1 VKKYYFEKE
10 SQVHQLQNTIA
21 NQRMSVS
28 RTSLDDSEYKNRF
41 ERLIGLI
48 GQLSFAIRKSWK
60 QVPEWM
66 HRGVNKDA
74 LAAGAREM
82 TGVGRAYI
90 SSWLFSELFERMFHP
105 DLDPNLSYALKM
117 IATNI
122 RRCAPPAHSQEEDE
136 ALTTKIS
143 SWRLATIEGLSDQI
157 RSPAAQQNRAT
168 VSRILNEKLITDI
181 SAFLT
186 DPPPAD
192 LPGGVQMII
201 ELAINIASHLPMESR
216 EVFIFYCPP
225 LSYFSADD
233 MNVETGI
240 PPLTAAMSPLNE
252 SPSDNGADYV
262 LVQDDASGGA
272 EKPDDE
278 ASGARD
284 DQAGRRGGRGMLG
297 IITGDRGGKP
307 GGPPAQQGGGPGGK
321 VAPGQAAGNGKASN
335 GSGRET
341 PTGGQQPLQLVA
353 GGQQPP
359 PPPQQKE
366 ERVRLAIGL
375 GVGIRNR
382 SVLVRVPV
390 YTTMI

>member
-1 VKKYYFEKE
+1 MKKYYFEKE

-66 HRGVNKDA
+66 HKGVNKDA

-90 SSWLFSELFERMFHP
+90 SWWLYSELFERMFHP
-105 DLDPNLSYALKM
+105 DLDPTLNFALKT

-122 RRCAPPAHSQEEDE
+122 RRCSPPVHSQEEAE

-168 VSRILNEKLITDI
+168 MSRSLNERLIADI
-181 SAFLT
+181 STYLT

-192 LPGGVQMII
+192 LPGGVHMII
-201 ELAINIASHLPMESR
+201 ELAVNIASHLPMESR

-233 MNVETGI
+233 MSVETGI
-240 PPLTAAMSPLNE
+240 PPLTAAMSPLND

-272 EKPDDE
+272 DKDDDQSSGGKDE
-278 ASGARD
+278 AG
-284 DQAGRRGGRGMLG
+284 GRRGGRGMLAS
-297 IITGDRGGKP
+297 IMTGDRGGKP
-307 GGPPAQQGGGPGGK
+307 GGPPGQGGQGAKAPPPQADGGK
-321 VAPGQAAGNGKASN
+321 APN

-341 PTGGQQPLQLVA
+341 PTGGQQPLQLGP
-353 GGQQPP
+353 GGQ

>member
-1 VKKYYFEKE
+1 
-10 SQVHQLQNTIA
+10 
-21 NQRMSVS
+21 MSVS

-66 HRGVNKDA
+66 HKGVNKDA

-90 SSWLFSELFERMFHP
+90 SWWLYSEVFERMFHP
-105 DLDPNLSYALKM
+105 DLDPALSYELKN

-122 RRCAPPAHSQEEDE
+122 RRCSPPVHSQEEDE

-143 SWRLATIEGLSDQI
+143 SWRLATIEGLSEHI

-168 VSRILNEKLITDI
+168 MSRMLNEKLIAHI
-181 SAFLT
+181 STYLT

-192 LPGGVQMII
+192 LPGGVHMII
-201 ELAINIASHLPMESR
+201 ELAVNIASHLPMESR
-216 EVFIFYCPP
+216 EVFIFYCSP

-240 PPLTAAMSPLNE
+240 PPLTAAMSPLND
-252 SPSDNGADYV
+252 SPSDSGADYV

-272 EKPDDE
+272 DKDDD
-278 ASGARD
+278 AGGKDDAGA
-284 DQAGRRGGRGMLG
+284 RRGGRGMLAS
-297 IITGDRGGKP
+297 IMTGDRGGKP
-307 GGPPAQQGGGPGGK
+307 GGPPGQGGPGK
-321 VAPGQAAGNGKASN
+321 APPAQGGKAPN

-353 GGQQPP
+353 GQPP
-359 PPPQQKE
+359 PQKE